1 MQTAEPFCGGSIIT
15 SSHILTAAHC
25 TFDSKIDDVK
35 EPEAIQVLVGMHRT
49 SDLTDVKILG
59 VSAITNHPKF
69 NNNEGDYDYS
79 ILTLK
84 SPITPFPTPLA
95 APVCLPPSIS
105 NQYTSVKA
113 TVIGWGDTSSDGSPA
128 TALQE
133 AEVTVIS
140 DVECEDKYPGKI
152 ERYL

>member
-1 MQTAEPFCGGSIIT
+1 MFN
-15 SSHILTAAHC
+15 
-25 TFDSKIDDVK
+25 SKIDDVK

-49 SDLTDVKILG
+49 TDLSGVKILG

-69 NNNEGDYDYS
+69 DNDEGDYDFS

-84 SPITPFPTPLA
+84 SPITPYPSPTA
-95 APVCLPPSIS
+95 APICLPPSIS

-140 DVECEDKYPGKI
+140 DVQCEDKYPGKI
-152 ERYL
+152 ER

>member
-1 MQTAEPFCGGSIIT
+1 M
-15 SSHILTAAHC
+15 
-25 TFDSKIDDVK
+25 K

-140 DVECEDKYPGKI
+140 DVQCEDKYPGKI
-152 ERYL
+152 ER

>member
-1 MQTAEPFCGGSIIT
+1 MFN
-15 SSHILTAAHC
+15 
-25 TFDSKIDDVK
+25 SKIDDVK

-49 SDLTDVKILG
+49 TDLSGVKILG

-69 NNNEGDYDYS
+69 DNSEGDYDYS

-84 SPITPFPTPLA
+84 SPITPFPSPTA
-95 APVCLPPSIS
+95 APICLPPSIS
-105 NQYTSVKA
+105 NQYISDIA
-113 TVIGWGDTSSDGSPA
+113 AVIGWGDTSSDGSPA
-128 TALQE
+128 STLQE

-140 DVECEDKYPGKI
+140 DVQCEDNYPGKI